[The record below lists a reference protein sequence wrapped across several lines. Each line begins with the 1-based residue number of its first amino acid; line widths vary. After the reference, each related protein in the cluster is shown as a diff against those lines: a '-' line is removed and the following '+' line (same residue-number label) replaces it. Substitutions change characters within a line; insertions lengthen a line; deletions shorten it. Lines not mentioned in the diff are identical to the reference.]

1 MSGTAVTVKVG
12 PNGRIVLPAEIRRKM
27 GVAPG
32 DIVVLE
38 YRKNGTLQIVSR
50 REAVRQAQALVRKFV
65 GKDRRLS
72 QELSDERRKEAARD

>member
-1 MSGTAVTVKVG
+1 MSETTVTVKIG
-12 PNGRIVLPAEIRRKM
+12 PNGRIVLPAKIRRKM

-32 DIVVLE
+32 DSVVLE

-65 GKDRRLS
+65 GKNRRLS

>member
-1 MSGTAVTVKVG
+1 MSDTGVTVKIG

-27 GVAPG
+27 GVGPG
-32 DIVVLE
+32 DSVVLE